1 MAKTLF
7 PTVAIPSLSKPKQDN
22 DVRYKRAPAWDPQAG
37 DFVRDGAGKILT
49 DTGRDA
55 YVIWCIKTSQTERFA
70 KLAYPSVIG
79 AELEAA
85 KQEKS
90 QEAVELA
97 LERTIREALM
107 VNPRT
112 EYVRDFDFR
121 WNGDHVHVTF
131 TVKGKNIEG
140 FQIET

>member
-7 PTVAIPSLSKPKQDN
+7 PVVSIPSLSKPKQDN
-22 DVRYKRAPAWDPQAG
+22 DIRYKRAPAWDLQAG

-55 YVIWCIKTSQTERFA
+55 YVVWCVKTSQTERFA
-70 KLAYPSVIG
+70 KLAYPSAIG

-90 QEAVELA
+90 PEAAELA

-107 VNPRT
+107 ANPRT
-112 EYVRDFDFR
+112 EYVRDFAFQWD
-121 WNGDHVHVTF
+121 GDNVHVTF
-131 TVKGKNIEG
+131 TVKGKNIEE

>member
-7 PTVAIPSLSKPKQDN
+7 PVVSIPSLSKPKQDN
-22 DVRYKRAPAWDPQAG
+22 DVRYKRAPAWDLRAG

-55 YVIWCIKTSQTERFA
+55 YVVWCVKTSQTERFA
-70 KLAYPSVIG
+70 KLAYPSAIG
-79 AELEAA
+79 AELETA

-90 QEAVELA
+90 PEAVELA

-107 VNPRT
+107 ANPRT
-112 EYVRDFDFR
+112 EYVKDFTFQWD
-121 WNGDHVHVTF
+121 GDHIHAAF
-131 TVKGKNIEG
+131 TVKGKNIEE

>member
-1 MAKTLF
+1 MGKQLF
-7 PTVAIPSLSKPKQDN
+7 PVVSIPSLSRAKQDN
-22 DVRYKRAPAWDPQAG
+22 DVRYKRAPAWDLKIG

-55 YVIWCIKTSQTERFA
+55 YMVWCVKVSQTERFA
-70 KLAYPSVIG
+70 KLAYPSTIG

-90 QEAVELA
+90 MAATELA
-97 LERTIREALM
+97 LERTIREAIM

-112 EYVRDFDFR
+112 EYVRDFAFR
-121 WNGDHVHVTF
+121 WEGDHVHVAF
-131 TVKGKNIEG
+131 TVKGKNIEE